1 MSSCDW
7 RVEDEMITIWTRTIR
22 DLPTLIFA
30 MIMIAACS
38 QSWVILDVSTN
49 AANEDTQPA
58 LIERLQTR
66 QSPGIKTFRHYD
78 LDISRESPGSR
89 FNDSYTIDEI
99 RTPPG
104 KIKIGVVFP
113 RGGRGYN
120 PEVELD
126 VASAHRYQLT
136 WICIPFPY
144 VAVTDAN
151 SEDIVAVDSYCPGCD
166 RFIGSPLRP
175 DTECLSHLQPPW
187 MEPDSTSPGRSPWAS
202 WHEESTYQRYRDLCY
217 AAEHGLLAAMMDLA
231 FEYEHGFGLV
241 QKDIVRA
248 YVWYR
253 LAAKSGSEQAIEHVN
268 WMEPTQLSSEELEKA
283 QGLLGSSSLGQCVND
298 VPIRRSREPVQ
309 RIQID
314 NRAR

>member
-1 MSSCDW
+1 
-7 RVEDEMITIWTRTIR
+7 MITTWTSTIR
-22 DLPTLIFA
+22 NLPTLIVA
-30 MIMIAACS
+30 MILLAACS
-38 QSWVILDVSTN
+38 GSWVILDVGTN

-89 FNDSYTIDEI
+89 FNDSYTVDEI

-144 VAVTDAN
+144 VAVIDAN
-151 SEDIVAVDSYCPGCD
+151 SENIIAVDSYCPGCD
-166 RFIGSPLRP
+166 RLIGSPLRP
-175 DTECLSHLQPPW
+175 DTECLSHSQPPW
-187 MEPDSTSPGRSPWAS
+187 MEPDNTSPGRSPWAS

-231 FEYEHGFGLV
+231 FEFEHGFSLIR
-241 QKDIVRA
+241 KDIVRA
-248 YVWYR
+248 YVWYQR
-253 LAAKSGSEQAIEHVN
+253 AAKSGYEQAIEYVN
-268 WMEPTQLSSEELEKA
+268 WMESTQLSSEELEKA
-283 QGLLGSSSLGQCVND
+283 QGLLGSQSLGQCVND
-298 VPIRRSREPVQ
+298 VAILRSREPVH

-314 NRAR
+314 N